1 MTHETTRAGANPANQ
16 DVIKDEDIFIPP
28 FGTEALLDAQLAQAL
43 RIVRNLA
50 AFVRFPNLDM
60 IDRMQVAQ
68 TLGSLMQSSA
78 TLGAVATRLKH
89 GQDETRHRVT
99 VSREAAPI
107 RRGKGSGKVE
117 NEQNYECTRESW
129 A

>member
-1 MTHETTRAGANPANQ
+1 MTDETTRAGANPANQ
-16 DVIKDEDIFIPP
+16 DVIKDEDVFVPP
-28 FGTEALLDAQLAQAL
+28 VGTEALLDAQLAQAL
-43 RIVRNLA
+43 RIMRDLA

-78 TLGAVATRLKH
+78 TLGTAATRLKH
-89 GQDETRHRVT
+89 GQEETRHRMIVCH
-99 VSREAAPI
+99 EAAPV

-117 NEQNYECTRESW
+117 NE
-129 A
+129 